1 MWHLD
6 GCEVPLDSHEFVE
19 LSLRLG
25 RFHCTNV
32 DGAKSSTCSLRLVK
46 FEQGAYWVGSSG
58 IGSSCRTMIGGEG
71 GPMIPQPS
79 MQSWQVLKVLGW
91 EFPNQRIEIMEKG
104 HLLLGGV
111 RVGG

>member
-58 IGSSCRTMIGGEG
+58 SGSSCRRWI
-71 GPMIPQPS
+71 
-79 MQSWQVLKVLGW
+79 LKVL
-91 EFPNQRIEIMEKG
+91 NLKIVIMEKG

-111 RVGG
+111 G